1 MYKRTPSHTN
11 QEGAFNIL
19 AAATLLTMLMFL
31 GTALDTGRLYLEQRR
46 LQKIA
51 DMAAMESLLRLPD
64 SNCSSSPDDAQLFAQ
79 ESAQRQNFLTADT
92 QNLASECVD
101 VITIAGIR
109 NATSSGTGEAVRVT
123 ATNQVK
129 SSLILRA
136 ESWLGGGTSS
146 EVTLT
151 AIAVAERSPPVAAF
165 TVGSQLLR
173 LDNNK
178 LLGQLLETIGLDVDY
193 LTLLDAN
200 GLANTSISTA
210 GLLEALG
217 IELSVDELSA
227 LTPEELLEL
236 ANTEI
241 GLLSVAD
248 LVDLSA
254 QLVTDNTLKANLGV
268 LSDAIATD
276 VLLDDVQLQLFGS
289 DSDPG
294 LIQLHSSDNDPL
306 GAAMSTQ
313 VNLGELLSTTL
324 LAGYAG
330 RAIVVPELN
339 LLGLA
344 DVQLGIVEPPSIGVG
359 PVGTTAYN
367 AQIRLYL
374 DVDTDELL
382 GGLLSWL
389 TGTVLG
395 TRIHLPIWIDLVS
408 AQGTLTDIN
417 CAVEPKEVDIL
428 VDSSLLNVCVGDVPD
443 ELKWSTGQSCQDASS
458 STELIKLLGIPLLT
472 GKTEIA
478 PLQYQEQLTD
488 IQVGETRSTEV
499 NPLAL
504 GDAVDDIVS
513 GLLDLL
519 SGLFREPSAV
529 GGDLEYS
536 GAGQTALIENLARQY
551 LDASASSGFY
561 DVQAATDLI
570 LNGGDE
576 YDSEGNQI
584 LPPLVSE
591 DWLIENSIPT
601 SCLLTT
607 CPVSSWDDGTFSEAF
622 EAYTVPGGL
631 LDLLGISTL
640 GNGYKSCGGLLSAL
654 LSWNACIEFN
664 LIKFLSEKPGGID
677 LSESQDGNSIADPS
691 VEDVDCS
698 GALCMLLEPV
708 LDLLKPLLNDVGEL
722 LTVTLADTLGLEIGR
737 TDVSVESVSCG
748 APELVR

>member
-443 ELKWSTGQSCQDASS
+443 ELKWSTSQSCQDASS

-499 NPLAL
+499 NPLTL
-504 GDAVDDIVS
+504 GDAVDNIVS

-519 SGLFREPSAV
+519 SGLFREPGAV

-576 YDSEGNQI
+576 YDSEGNQV

-640 GNGYKSCGGLLSAL
+640 GNGYQSCGGLLSAL
-654 LSWNACIEFN
+654 LAWNACIEFN
-664 LIKFLSEKPGGID
+664 LVKFLSEKPGGID